1 MARRDG
7 GAPDE
12 RTAQRLAVTVDFSA
26 LPPEI
31 NSARMHS
38 GPGSAPMLTA
48 ASAWQGLAAELRTT
62 TLSYRSVV
70 VRLTDDEWRGPASA
84 AMASAATTFASWL
97 SRAAQQAELTAAQ
110 AAAAARA
117 YETALAATVPPDA
130 VADNRAQLAMLV
142 ATNTLGQ
149 NSPAIAVAEAQYA
162 EMWAQD
168 AIAMYGYASASA
180 AATRLVPFMAPPPTA
195 RAAAEAGEQE
205 GTVVGTS
212 TQAQMHSAIPK
223 ALQAL
228 ASPRSFGRSGHS
240 PDHLFSGSSVPPWM
254 QTLWSNWGPNA
265 TLWDTIFSSAFF
277 MPGNWLGNVTDFMGL
292 NGTPAAS
299 VATETAGSTLTSAAA
314 EPLPA
319 AHMVGAAATAGIGKA
334 SVIGPLTVPPSW
346 TAVPQSGASIAST
359 PAGTPMVAP
368 AASTAVPGM
377 PAAPPSARPY
387 GRPTPQYGFRPT
399 FVARPPSA
407 G

>member
-1 MARRDG
+1 MA
-7 GAPDE
+7 
-12 RTAQRLAVTVDFSA
+12 VIVDFST

-38 GPGSAPMLTA
+38 GPGSAPMLAA
-48 ASAWQGLAAELRTT
+48 ASAWHGLAAELRTT

-70 VRLTDDEWRGPASA
+70 LALTDDDWRGPASA
-84 AMASAATTFASWL
+84 AMATAATTFVSWL
-97 SRAAQQAELTAAQ
+97 SRAAQQAELTATQ

-130 VADNRAQLAMLV
+130 VADNRAQLAILV
-142 ATNTLGQ
+142 TTNALGQ
-149 NSPAIAVAEAQYA
+149 NSPAIAVAEAHYA

-180 AATRLVPFMAPPPTA
+180 AATRLVPFMAPPATS
-195 RAAAEAGEQE
+195 RAATEAGDQE
-205 GTVVGTS
+205 GNGVGKPTH
-212 TQAQMHSAIPK
+212 AQLLSAIPRT
-223 ALQAL
+223 LQAL
-228 ASPRSFGRSGHS
+228 ASPRSFGRSNHS
-240 PDHLFSGSSVPPWM
+240 PDHLFSGASVPPWM

-292 NGTPAAS
+292 NGAQAAS
-299 VATETAGSTLTSAAA
+299 VAAETTGSTTTSAAA
-314 EPLPA
+314 VPLPA
-319 AHMVGAAATAGIGKA
+319 AHMVGASATAGVGKA
-334 SVIGPLTVPPSW
+334 SVIGPLSVPPSW
-346 TAVPQSGASIAST
+346 TAVPQSGVSIAST
-359 PAGTPMVAP
+359 SAGTPMVAP